1 MSEASRNESP
11 VCVSVFSNQDEIEET
26 NLNKRQNQLT
36 AGLNEEQMNLDDLF
50 RISEDLKKNMA
61 NVFNFLKDKQSY
73 KEIEKNSV
81 DTKDFIRE
89 KIIYSNLNKKFKSKI
104 NSNSAKYAAM
114 CGMFTKKIKEI
125 EKVKQTL
132 RNEKTN
138 EIIPNWK
145 DIYDTFRSTVKNQM
159 HNNISS
165 SLSKHCSNKLLLNLP
180 ITSIPQSC
188 DKILCYEDE
197 CNDNLERIS
206 SNFETCSGDSVH
218 SLILSHLGNIND
230 NIKGIENILQQNKTV
245 EPKLKN
251 SKKTAAIELKDN
263 FFQDLNKIVNEDKKE
278 LAFDLCFLSFDLL
291 IMAKYILDLSQ
302 INQNTIMKPQLST
315 KLNTSYQEYTT
326 VSKENQTGICFS
338 FEPILNEQPVD
349 SFNKNVISLR
359 INKLLDKTLKKT
371 NENSKEICKKCKAF
385 YVSNS
390 QKTNQNQWKCWIC
403 TNINQIKFTNNCL
416 EMDMEYIK
424 NVNDQHNRVIN
435 TNNNNECKIIVF
447 CIDVSGSMSG
457 NRLEIVKKAS
467 INTIKLLKEKKPEYK
482 VALVTFESRSMY
494 YGHGDINENIFDSSN
509 INSRNQDIFKSM
521 CSNLLPIKSSYD
533 YLERKIN
540 SLNGSGGTRICSAL
554 IQSVHLASTIPNSQV
569 ILCTDGCAEDKS
581 EHTYALITDFC
592 NKNGFVKIN
601 IISFD
606 ENDIDLNTL
615 GKLAYNTGGK
625 TSKTSD
631 AIDFDTFFSKT
642 VENAFKAIQGSVN
655 IKILSDSQMISLEQK
670 GFKLELK
677 NIDIN
682 TEEILVELI
691 PNKIQNLSAQMQN
704 IYFQIQIETPISI
717 RVFTRELKIN
727 KDASYFQQQHNEIVH
742 ANSLRKLSDILYNEK
757 NFKKAKNFCTQYR
770 NFNEKNKE
778 IEIKQV
784 NETLELVDQLTSSNL
799 CEKQL
804 EIIINN
810 KKINSFELVCGK
822 KKIGDHDIL
831 GLCSLTEK
839 QIENFTWSKNGM
851 QNKSFNEFKNKITQC
866 YQIFNI
872 TPLIEINKNSINARR
887 LLTSVELIKQAFII
901 IQIIE
906 CFQVDKKSVGQND
919 SIINDMKNYLNN
931 SYKNQ
936 YQIQTNSTNDSQE
949 KIIEDIQKLF
959 SNFEIIFNEFNL
971 YSQKQCYQSEQGD
984 WNNEK
989 PCLLEELLKELIEFI
1004 NEADNE
1010 NLQND
1015 LEEISL
1021 ALIEKAGYYSSKAEF
1036 IEKKMIQQ
1044 QKQAVSHQTG

>member
-1 MSEASRNESP
+1 MGIGLRIELE
-11 VCVSVFSNQDEIEET
+11 EIEH
-26 NLNKRQNQLT
+26 R
-36 AGLNEEQMNLDDLF
+36 
-50 RISEDLKKNMA
+50 
-61 NVFNFLKDKQSY
+61 
-73 KEIEKNSV
+73 
-81 DTKDFIRE
+81 
-89 KIIYSNLNKKFKSKI
+89 
-104 NSNSAKYAAM
+104 
-114 CGMFTKKIKEI
+114 
-125 EKVKQTL
+125 
-132 RNEKTN
+132 
-138 EIIPNWK
+138 
-145 DIYDTFRSTVKNQM
+145 
-159 HNNISS
+159 
-165 SLSKHCSNKLLLNLP
+165 
-180 ITSIPQSC
+180 
-188 DKILCYEDE
+188 
-197 CNDNLERIS
+197 
-206 SNFETCSGDSVH
+206 
-218 SLILSHLGNIND
+218 
-230 NIKGIENILQQNKTV
+230 
-245 EPKLKN
+245 
-251 SKKTAAIELKDN
+251 
-263 FFQDLNKIVNEDKKE
+263 
-278 LAFDLCFLSFDLL
+278 
-291 IMAKYILDLSQ
+291 
-302 INQNTIMKPQLST
+302 
-315 KLNTSYQEYTT
+315 
-326 VSKENQTGICFS
+326 
-338 FEPILNEQPVD
+338 
-349 SFNKNVISLR
+349 VILR
-359 INKLLDKTLKKT
+359 IDGRLD
-371 NENSKEICKKCKAF
+371 A
-385 YVSNS
+385 
-390 QKTNQNQWKCWIC
+390 
-403 TNINQIKFTNNCL
+403 
-416 EMDMEYIK
+416 
-424 NVNDQHNRVIN
+424 
-435 TNNNNECKIIVF
+435 
-447 CIDVSGSMSG
+447 
-457 NRLEIVKKAS
+457 AS
-467 INTIKLLKEKKPEYK
+467 
-482 VALVTFESRSMY
+482 A
-494 YGHGDINENIFDSSN
+494 
-509 INSRNQDIFKSM
+509 
-521 CSNLLPIKSSYD
+521 PI
-533 YLERKIN
+533 LERKIN

-554 IQSVHLASTIPNSQV
+554 IQSVNLASTIPNSQV

-581 EHTYALITDFC
+581 EQTYASITDFC

-670 GFKLELK
+670 GFKLELES
-677 NIDIN
+677 IDIN

-691 PNKIQNLSAQMQN
+691 PNKIQNLSAQMQD

-757 NFKKAKNFCTQYR
+757 NFKKAKNICTQYR

-784 NETLELVDQLTSSNL
+784 NETLELVDQLTSTSSNL

-839 QIENFTWSKNGM
+839 QIEDFTWSKNGM
-851 QNKSFNEFKNKITQC
+851 QNKSFNEFKDKITQC
-866 YQIFNI
+866 DNNFNI
-872 TPLIEINKNSINARR
+872 TPLIVINKNSINARR

-931 SYKNQ
+931 SYINQ

-984 WNNEK
+984 WNNQK
-989 PCLLEELLKELIEFI
+989 TCLLEELLKELIEFI
-1004 NEADNE
+1004 NKADNE

-1036 IEKKMIQQ
+1036 IEKKMIPQ
-1044 QKQAVSHQTG
+1044 QKQAVSHKTG